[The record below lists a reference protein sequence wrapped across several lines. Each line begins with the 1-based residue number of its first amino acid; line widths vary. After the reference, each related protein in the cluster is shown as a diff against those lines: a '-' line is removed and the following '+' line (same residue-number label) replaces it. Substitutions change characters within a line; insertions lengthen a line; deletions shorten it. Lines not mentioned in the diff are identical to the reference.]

1 MKSACPWDP
10 SLSPNRWEL
19 IERAMY
25 TNSMLLA
32 TAETVPRLISGIPDK
47 VQKYYR
53 CVYKC
58 VCTVLSGHVTASDHT
73 PRQPPRIATHHPPTH
88 HTN

>member
-10 SLSPNRWEL
+10 SLGPNRWEL

-25 TNSMLLA
+25 TNQMLLA

-47 VQKYYR
+47 
-53 CVYKC
+53 
-58 VCTVLSGHVTASDHT
+58 AS
-73 PRQPPRIATHHPPTH
+73 RHPPLS
-88 HTN
+88 HTDIRVMARTNVVVERTERAL

>member
-47 VQKYYR
+47 VERRKYIDVYNIHV
-53 CVYKC
+53 CV
-58 VCTVLSGHVTASDHT
+58 S
-73 PRQPPRIATHHPPTH
+73 R
-88 HTN
+88 